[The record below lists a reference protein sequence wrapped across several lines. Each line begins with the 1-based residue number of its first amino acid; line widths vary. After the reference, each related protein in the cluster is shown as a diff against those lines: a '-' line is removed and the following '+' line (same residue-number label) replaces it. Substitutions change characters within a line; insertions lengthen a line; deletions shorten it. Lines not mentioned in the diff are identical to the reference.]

1 MEEKCVSPSS
11 RLAIDRKGAS
21 HRISL
26 GLLPRVENGDN
37 GTLVRK
43 QR

>member
-1 MEEKCVSPSS
+1 MEEKSVSASS
-11 RLAIDRKGAS
+11 RLAIDWKGAS
-21 HRISL
+21 HFISL
-26 GLLPRVENGDN
+26 GLLPAWKMDN